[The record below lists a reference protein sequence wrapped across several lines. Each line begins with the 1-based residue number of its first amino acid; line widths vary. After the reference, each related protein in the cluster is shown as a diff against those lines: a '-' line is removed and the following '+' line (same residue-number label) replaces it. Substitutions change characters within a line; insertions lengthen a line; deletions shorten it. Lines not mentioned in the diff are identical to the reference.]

1 MEGIIVKNISN
12 DYTVVSEGERFICKA
27 RGKFRH
33 SNVVPL
39 VGDRVVFDGEGGI
52 ILDIL
57 PRRNT
62 LIRPSVSNIDVAF
75 VMASVSPR
83 LDLVLLDKMLT
94 IISFNCIEPV
104 ICFTKMDLIG
114 DEKERDKYTG
124 LMDYYRGIGYR
135 VVCNDD
141 IKEIEEIIRGKVVV
155 FSGQSGSGKST
166 LVNRLD
172 SSLELK
178 TNEISK
184 ALGRGKHTT
193 RHNELYEVCGG
204 YVVDTP
210 GFSSVDFRGMDRSDI
225 RDNFREMYE
234 YLDECKYRDCMHDRE
249 DGCRVKELVR
259 DGEILRSRYDNY
271 IMFIRG

>member
-1 MEGIIVKNISN
+1 MKGIIVKNISN
-12 DYTVVSEGERFICKA
+12 DYTVISGGKRFVCKA
-27 RGKFRH
+27 RGRFRY
-33 SNVVPL
+33 SNVVPM
-39 VGDRVVFDGEGGI
+39 VGDRVVFSGEEGI

-57 PRRNT
+57 PRRNF

-94 IISFNCIEPV
+94 IISYNNIEPV
-104 ICFTKMDLIG
+104 ICFTKMDLIV
-114 DEKERDKYTG
+114 DARERDEYTG
-124 LMDYYRGIGYR
+124 YMDYYRGIGYR
-135 VVCNDD
+135 VVCND
-141 IKEIEEIIRGKVVV
+141 EIEEIGEIIKGKVVV

-172 SSLELK
+172 ERLELK

-210 GFSSVDFRGMDRSDI
+210 GFSSIDFRGMDRSDI
-225 RDNFREMYE
+225 RDNFKEMYD
-234 YLDECKYRDCMHDRE
+234 YLDECKYRDCMHDKE

-259 DGEILRSRYDNY
+259 DGKILRSRYDNY
-271 IMFIRG
+271 IMFISI

>member
-1 MEGIIVKNISN
+1 
-12 DYTVVSEGERFICKA
+12 
-27 RGKFRH
+27 
-33 SNVVPL
+33 
-39 VGDRVVFDGEGGI
+39 
-52 ILDIL
+52 
-57 PRRNT
+57 
-62 LIRPSVSNIDVAF
+62 
-75 VMASVSPR
+75 
-83 LDLVLLDKMLT
+83 
-94 IISFNCIEPV
+94 
-104 ICFTKMDLIG
+104 
-114 DEKERDKYTG
+114 
-124 LMDYYRGIGYR
+124 MDYYRGIGYR

-141 IKEIEEIIRGKVVV
+141 IKEIGEIIRGKVVV

-204 YVVDTP
+204 YVVDTS

-259 DGEILRSRYDNY
+259 DGTILRSRYDNY
-271 IMFIRG
+271 IMFIKK

>member
-94 IISFNCIEPV
+94 IISFNNIEPV

-124 LMDYYRGIGYR
+124 LMDYYRGIHDISPAHLIKFIMPRCMLAPTKSLGYLISLKFQTT
-135 VVCNDD
+135 
-141 IKEIEEIIRGKVVV
+141 IKPV
-155 FSGQSGSGKST
+155 
-166 LVNRLD
+166 
-172 SSLELK
+172 
-178 TNEISK
+178 
-184 ALGRGKHTT
+184 H
-193 RHNELYEVCGG
+193 
-204 YVVDTP
+204 
-210 GFSSVDFRGMDRSDI
+210 
-225 RDNFREMYE
+225 
-234 YLDECKYRDCMHDRE
+234 
-249 DGCRVKELVR
+249 
-259 DGEILRSRYDNY
+259 
-271 IMFIRG
+271 

>member
-12 DYTVVSEGERFICKA
+12 DYTVVSEGERFLCKA

-33 SNVVPL
+33 SNVVPM
-39 VGDRVVFDGEGGI
+39 VGDRVVFSREESI

-57 PRRNT
+57 PRRNS

-94 IISFNCIEPV
+94 IISYNNIEPV
-104 ICFTKMDLIG
+104 ICFTKMDLIV
-114 DEKERDKYTG
+114 DARERDEYTG
-124 LMDYYRGIGYR
+124 YMDYYRGIGYR
-135 VVCNDD
+135 VVCND
-141 IKEIEEIIRGKVVV
+141 EIEEIGEIINGKVVV

-172 SSLELK
+172 ERLELK

-210 GFSSVDFRGMDRSDI
+210 GFSSIDFRGMEKSDI
-225 RDNFREMYE
+225 RDNFKEMYD
-234 YLDECKYRDCMHDRE
+234 YLDECKYRDCMHDKE
-249 DGCRVKELVR
+249 DGCRVKELV
-259 DGEILRSRYDNY
+259 GAGKILRSRYDNY

>member
-39 VGDRVVFDGEGGI
+39 VGDRVVFDGEGDI

-94 IISFNCIEPV
+94 IISFNNIEPV

-141 IKEIEEIIRGKVVV
+141 IKEIGEIIWGKVVV

-259 DGEILRSRYDNY
+259 DGTILRSRYDNY
-271 IMFIRG
+271 IMFIKK